1 MTNLILQGSSTPP
14 RILGVSIMEGG
25 KALNSL
31 SPMTSTKGGQ
41 RRKREVISRG

>member
-1 MTNLILQGSSTPP
+1 MRTRTCVIGGGIPSLY
-14 RILGVSIMEGG
+14 RKGG

-31 SPMTSTKGGQ
+31 SPMTSVKGGQ

>member
-1 MTNLILQGSSTPP
+1 MRTRTRVIGGGYYFLSYQK
-14 RILGVSIMEGG
+14 GG

-31 SPMTSTKGGQ
+31 SPLTSVKGGQ